1 MKLAIY
7 GAGGLGR
14 EVLILAQLINTYQ
27 SRWNEIFFID
37 DFNPGRELK
46 GIAVRDFE
54 SISTTRDVEVVIAV
68 GEPSAR
74 ESLADK
80 VKSSGLTLA
89 TLIHPNVY
97 LSNCTVVGKGCV
109 LCHGVYVSC
118 DVIIRDNAFLQ
129 PYASVGH
136 DCVIG
141 EHAVLSTFVTL
152 AGHCTIGARTFVGM
166 SSVVKENTSIGYD
179 TIVGM
184 GAVVFNEVESGVV
197 ALGNPARV
205 MRKNDRGRVFK

>member
-14 EVLILAQLINTYQ
+14 EVLMLAQLINTHQ
-27 SRWNEIFFID
+27 SRWNEVVLID

-54 SISTTRDVEVVIAV
+54 SISMACDVEVVIAV

-80 VKSSGLTLA
+80 VKASGLTLA
-89 TLIHPNVY
+89 TLIHPSVY
-97 LSNCTVVGKGCV
+97 LSDCTVVGKGSV
-109 LCHGVYVSC
+109 LCQGVYVSC

-152 AGHCTIGARTFVGM
+152 AGHCTIGERTFVGM
-166 SSVVKENTSIGYD
+166 SAAVKENTSIGHD
-179 TIVGM
+179 TIISM
-184 GAVVFNEVESGVV
+184 GAVVFNEIEGGVI

-205 MRKNDRGRVFK
+205 MRKNDLGRVFK